1 MSTVTSTI
9 PAAPHRPREARV
21 ERILPLAVSVFVT
34 VAERAMPIEGIVEIS
49 AGTIIEFGV
58 PFDAELTLRVGDQT
72 IGYGQA
78 VKVGENFGL
87 RITRIASERQ
97 RRAAMR

>member
-1 MSTVTSTI
+1 MTSTI

-21 ERILPLAVSVFVT
+21 ERILPLTVSVYVT
-34 VAERAMPIEGIVEIS
+34 VAERKMPIEGIVGIS

-58 PFDAELTLRVGDQT
+58 PFDAELILRVGDQT

-78 VKVGENFGL
+78 VKVGENFGV
-87 RITRIASERQ
+87 RITRMATPKEV
-97 RRAAMR
+97 RAAMRR